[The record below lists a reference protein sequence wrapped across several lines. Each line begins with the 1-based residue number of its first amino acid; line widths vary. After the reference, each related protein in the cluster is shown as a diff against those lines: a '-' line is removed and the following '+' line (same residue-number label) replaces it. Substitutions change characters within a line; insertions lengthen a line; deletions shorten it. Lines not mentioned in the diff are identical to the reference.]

1 MDALLFVGND
11 ETNWAEDREDLTD
24 GQAFAHV
31 HNYDYEYCSEIGSIG
46 FELISGHFITDVVA
60 EVIDEEKGNAQ

>member
-11 ETNWAEDREDLTD
+11 ETNWAEDREDLTT
-24 GQAFAHV
+24 GQAFAYV

-46 FELISGHFITDVVA
+46 FELT
-60 EVIDEEKGNAQ
+60 NAGGLLRIW